1 MCHIGVSMG
10 ECNGVQLL
18 MPYTANLE
26 RSILATP
33 AGIQISKFLD
43 TRFRGYVGS
52 RQFSISS
59 GGVYPWPRPVF
70 KGFSFMISTF
80 E

>member
-10 ECNGVQLL
+10 EWNGVQLL

-33 AGIQISKFLD
+33 AGIQISKFLA
-43 TRFRGYVGS
+43 TRFCGYDES
-52 RQFSISS
+52 RLEN
-59 GGVYPWPRPVF
+59 
-70 KGFSFMISTF
+70 KET
-80 E
+80 

>member
-10 ECNGVQLL
+10 ECNGVQPL

-26 RSILATP
+26 RSILATR

-43 TRFRGYVGS
+43 TRLRGYDES
-52 RQFSISS
+52 RLEN
-59 GGVYPWPRPVF
+59 
-70 KGFSFMISTF
+70 KET
-80 E
+80 

>member
-10 ECNGVQLL
+10 ECNGDQAL

-43 TRFRGYVGS
+43 TRFRGYDES
-52 RQFSISS
+52 RQFSIIGWSLS
-59 GGVYPWPRPVF
+59 VR
-70 KGFSFMISTF
+70 IL
-80 E
+80 

>member
-10 ECNGVQLL
+10 ECNGDQAL

-43 TRFRGYVGS
+43 TRFRGYDES
-52 RQFSISS
+52 RLEN
-59 GGVYPWPRPVF
+59 
-70 KGFSFMISTF
+70 KET
-80 E
+80 

>member
-1 MCHIGVSMG
+1 MCHIGVSVG

-33 AGIQISKFLD
+33 AGIQLSKFLD
-43 TRFRGYVGS
+43 TRFSGYDEGQLL
-52 RQFSISS
+52 RYLFDRIT
-59 GGVYPWPRPVF
+59 GL
-70 KGFSFMISTF
+70 T
-80 E
+80 